1 MTLLQRR
8 PPYVLFLLP
17 SDPFQAENQ
26 TCLRLH
32 VQLRCHM
39 VDFIHH
45 AFPPLFLLIQS
56 RAASC
61 CSTLAAALKSVVLNK
76 AQWSLLDGQWG
87 EYLASVAAIDPDS
100 VHEVCHRLLSP
111 LSCCFFQGPQFTSR
125 CPIQRSRASK
135 LSIRCT
141 TYFWCTLFFFSCFD
155 VFVRF
160 SCVLQRRAASI
171 ASHKF

>member
-1 MTLLQRR
+1 MLRCLLRPCFSHVAIGSISSRKPDLSEAARSAQVPTWLILSITHF
-8 PPYVLFLLP
+8 PPYV
-17 SDPFQAENQ
+17 
-26 TCLRLH
+26 
-32 VQLRCHM
+32 
-39 VDFIHH
+39 
-45 AFPPLFLLIQS
+45 LLIQS

-111 LSCCFFQGPQFTSR
+111 FSCCFFQGPQFTSR
-125 CPIQRSRASK
+125 CPLQRSRASK